1 MASLNLPP
9 PKLEKKK
16 SCLQRAL
23 REMQEVVPEE
33 ANAQNNDPYGGATCH
48 HGISSSFLMQTLN
61 DKIKS

>member
-1 MASLNLPP
+1 
-9 PKLEKKK
+9 
-16 SCLQRAL
+16 
-23 REMQEVVPEE
+23 MQEVVPEE